1 MCKPKVLSNVRIKAR
16 GFALRLITFV
26 KITKVEPLATH
37 SQETLFNS
45 NKVGVRV
52 SLAYAKEAQRAF
64 FHGLSRALARQILPL
79 ASLKGR

>member
-26 KITKVEPLATH
+26 KISKVEPLETH
-37 SQETLFNS
+37 SQATLFNS

-52 SLAYAKEAQRAF
+52 RLAYAIAEQRAF

-79 ASLKGR
+79 ASLKRS